1 MVALRWRWMLACA
14 LSVALVTGAELATRS
29 KQQDPQQEPVET
41 NAQQS
46 TENEKQPE
54 QAHQVVNLDIDPNG
68 QIVHDLDTHAEAV
81 DLTTNGVMDEDVM
94 KLLNDATEVVMRGSV
109 EELFAHLLDGYRLP
123 SDEQEDPELGFA
135 DEEAQHELLEEPEPS
150 DEFLDIEEDIF
161 ADGFTDEHV
170 QALEL
175 LVERDQDIYAMEKL
189 ANMDLFEP
197 APGSVDFKRAMTYL
211 QVAVD
216 AGIPSAISTLAM
228 LHLID
233 FGMDQPLKFND
244 ARHHEAD
251 LALYQLSLK
260 DDFVGSLAMGY
271 RILTG
276 KRSGLSG
283 NTCEDALYYYHLCAE
298 TNVHTIIEERGEKSV
313 DIVRLSREWMATKA
327 FNEPAI
333 AAEEAAQEFEYL
345 RGVAANPG
353 DEQWVEA
360 THRLG
365 EMYFF
370 GDPLAGVPQD
380 HGQAAQHFQEA
391 ANAGDALAQ
400 ANYGILLANG
410 FGVPQDHQAALNYF
424 EQAAAQGIGFAMHG
438 LGAMYLS
445 GDGVPRNETKA
456 VLYFEKAV
464 ELGYM
469 DAHTYLGSCYLNGN
483 GVAINATKAFE
494 HFTLA
499 ASGASSSQAFFNLGI
514 MLFRGIG
521 TTQSCDK
528 ALHNFRMVALHPELL
543 SDLPFS
549 LTKGY
554 ACYQKGD
561 YLRSFLHYRLVA
573 EFGDEDAQANAAF
586 LLEHF
591 GDSDIFPIGT
601 EDTKPLSFW
610 LGHAK
615 HALKE
620 AFGLYQQASHLNDS
634 ESVRKMGDCFHEPW
648 AEVCQQNHSRA
659 LEHYARATELG
670 DAEAGYTAGVM
681 YSTAD
686 GVERDLVAARVRI
699 HVCYVSCEC
708 RSNSE

>member
-1 MVALRWRWMLACA
+1 MVALCWRWMLACA
-14 LSVALVTGAELATRS
+14 LSVALATSAELGSRS
-29 KQQDPQQEPVET
+29 EQQETVDG
-41 NAQQS
+41 NAQRS
-46 TENEKQPE
+46 TEEEKQPHDSHTP
-54 QAHQVVNLDIDPNG
+54 AHQVVNLGVDPNG
-68 QIVHDLDTHAEAV
+68 QVVHDLETHMESAIDATDE
-81 DLTTNGVMDEDVM
+81 LIDEDVM
-94 KLLNDATEVVMRGSV
+94 KLLNEATEVVMRGSV
-109 EELFAHLLDGYRLP
+109 EELFAHLLDGYKLP
-123 SDEQEDPELGFA
+123 SGESSDEEDPELGFA
-135 DEEAQHELLEEPEPS
+135 DDEAQHELLDEPEPS
-150 DEFLDIEEDIF
+150 DAFLDIEEQIF

-170 QALEL
+170 QALVL
-175 LVERDQDIYAMEKL
+175 LVEQDQDVYAMEKL

-197 APGSVDFKRAMTYL
+197 APGGSVDFERAIAYL
-211 QVAVD
+211 QAAVD
-216 AGIPSAISTLAM
+216 AGVPSAFSTLAM

-233 FGMDQPLKFND
+233 FGLDQPFKSNEI
-244 ARHHEAD
+244 RHQEAD
-251 LALYQLSLK
+251 RALYRLSLK

-283 NTCEDALYYYHLCAE
+283 NTCEDAIYYYHLCAE
-298 TNVHTIIEERGEKSV
+298 TNVHTIVEERGEKFV
-313 DIVRLSREWMATKA
+313 DIVRLSREWMAAKT
-327 FNEPAI
+327 FNEPAV

-370 GDPLAGVPQD
+370 GDPAAGVPQD
-380 HGQAAQHFQEA
+380 HGLAAQHFQEA

-400 ANYGILLANG
+400 ANYGMLLANG

-424 EQAAAQGIGFAMHG
+424 ELAAAQGIGFAMHG

-483 GVAINATKAFE
+483 GVAINETKAFE
-494 HFTLA
+494 HFTFA
-499 ASGASSSQAFFNLGI
+499 ASGASSSQALFNMGI

-521 TTQSCDK
+521 TAQNCDK
-528 ALHNFRMVALHPELL
+528 ALHNFRIVALHPELL
-543 SDLPFS
+543 SDMPFS

-601 EDTKPLSFW
+601 DYVKPPSFW
-610 LGHAK
+610 LGDPK
-615 HALKE
+615 YALKE

-634 ESVRKMGDCFHEPW
+634 EAFRRMGDCFHEPW
-648 AEVCQQNHSRA
+648 VEVCEQNQSRA
-659 LEHYARATELG
+659 LKHYAQATELG
-670 DAEAGYTAGVM
+670 DAQAGYTAGII
-681 YSTAD
+681 YTTAD
-686 GVERDLVAARVRI
+686 GVERDLVAARVR
-699 HVCYVSCEC
+699 YSCLATTCESC
-708 RSNSE
+708 